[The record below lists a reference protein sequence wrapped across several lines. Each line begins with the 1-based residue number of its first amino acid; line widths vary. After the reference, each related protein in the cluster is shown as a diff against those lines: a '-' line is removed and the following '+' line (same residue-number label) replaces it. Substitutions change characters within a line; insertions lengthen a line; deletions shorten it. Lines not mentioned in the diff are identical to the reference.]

1 MDLGLKD
8 KVAVVTG
15 TGSQI
20 GFGKAIATTLAAEG
34 CDVAGVDVDIEGAEK
49 TAAAVKALGRRA
61 LAIKAD
67 ISNRAEVDAAVKQII
82 DEFGKIDILVNNA
95 GMDPGWTPFLEVK
108 LDDLKKAMSV
118 NLYGSINMAQAIAPH
133 MISRKYGKI
142 VNFSGGQGGPQNTYY
157 SASKGAV
164 DSWSDTLSKEMI
176 PLGIQ
181 VNTFLPPPAAT
192 NLGKDHLPPGFADR
206 VAKMM
211 PMGRLCTPEEVGRMI
226 TYMVSDANS
235 YMVGQYLK
243 I

>member
-20 GFGKAIATTLAAEG
+20 GFGKAIAMTLAKEG
-34 CDVAGVDVDIEGAEK
+34 CDVIGVDIDIEGAEK

-95 GMDPGWTPFLEVK
+95 GMDPGWKPFLEVK
-108 LDDLKKAMSV
+108 LDELKKAMEV

-164 DSWSDTLSKEMI
+164 DSWSDTLAKEMI
-176 PLGIQ
+176 PLGVM
-181 VNTFLPPPAAT
+181 VNTFLPPPAKT
-192 NLGKDHLPPGFADR
+192 NLGKDHLPPGFADN

-211 PMGRLCTPEEVGRMI
+211 PMGRLCTTEEVGSMI
-226 TYMVSDANS
+226 AYMVSDTNS
-235 YMVGQYLK
+235 YMVGQYIKL
-243 I
+243 